1 MYYLPNLGDGN
12 HGAVFLLGLGGFLDD
27 SQFGVTYIYPIPSA
41 EVKCSG
47 TVSALEYCY
56 TRTSDSSTQLVF
68 TLLILMQNNHE
79 FTITDKI
86 DVRSTPGS
94 SICTF
99 NHCDIAVLNMSN
111 QFPLPRSNFTF
122 GLFLPVSGLKLLAY
136 DPGSFPQFQASQ
148 YQANFVGRLDI
159 GEVHPLSASNMVTG
173 HTLRLFQMHLS
184 KLSIIIYLAIIQVL
198 TLSTIQCE

>member
-1 MYYLPNLGDGN
+1 MYYLPNFGDGN

-27 SQFGVTYIYPIPSA
+27 SQYGVTYIYPIPSA
-41 EVKCSG
+41 EVNCSG
-47 TVSALEYCY
+47 IVSALEYCY

-94 SICTF
+94 SICTSSRC
-99 NHCDIAVLNMSN
+99 CDTAVLDMSK
-111 QFPLPRSNFTF
+111 QFPLPRSNFAF
-122 GLFLPVSGLKLLAY
+122 GLSLPVSGLQLLAFN
-136 DPGSFPQFQASQ
+136 PGSFPQFQASQ
-148 YQANFVGRLDI
+148 YLANFVGRLDI
-159 GEVHPLSASNMVTG
+159 GEVHPLSSSNIVTD

-184 KLSIIIYLAIIQVL
+184 KLSSYIVL
-198 TLSTIQCE
+198 Y

>member
-12 HGAVFLLGLGGFLDD
+12 HGDVFLLGLGGFLDD

-56 TRTSDSSTQLVF
+56 TRTSDVSTQLVF

-79 FTITDKI
+79 STITDKI
-86 DVRSTPGS
+86 DVRSTTGS
-94 SICTF
+94 LICTF
-99 NHCDIAVLNMSN
+99 NHCCDIAVLNMSN

-122 GLFLPVSGLKLLAY
+122 GLSLPVSGLKLLAFNPWWY
-136 DPGSFPQFQASQ
+136 PQYQASQ
-148 YQANFVGRLDI
+148 YQANLNGRLDI
-159 GEVHPLSASNMVTG
+159 GQVHSLSASNIVTD

-184 KLSIIIYLAIIQVL
+184 KLSSYI
-198 TLSTIQCE
+198 